1 MSGWFF
7 TYPNVRARQFLCVSI
22 QGDSN
27 TLADLVER
35 DHSEAMSLFI
45 DRAEAILH
53 SSFGD
58 SYYWEAR
65 RSMRYAKHLVEIGD
79 KFRSEKLNSNDVS
92 DKTVLDKSWDET
104 KKAIGG
110 PFVCIH
116 WRRRDFVHS
125 HSAHIPSIE
134 GTAELVKKFCDGFS
148 FMFFHSFLLDA
159 DETFAWNYKRQMTAL
174 EL

>member
-1 MSGWFF
+1 MIRSDTNHDAIDEVVYLQAYAEGWSDGKYEIKFDKRECINGGRFYERADDGKWSGWFF
-7 TYPNVRARQFLCVSI
+7 TYTNVRARQFSCVSI

-92 DKTVLDKSWDET
+92 DKTVLDKSWVET
-104 KKAIGG
+104 KK
-110 PFVCIH
+110 V
-116 WRRRDFVHS
+116 RR
-125 HSAHIPSIE
+125 
-134 GTAELVKKFCDGFS
+134 S
-148 FMFFHSFLLDA
+148 F
-159 DETFAWNYKRQMTAL
+159 
-174 EL
+174 